1 MITFE
6 KLFQTLEKKHKTSY
20 ILLKDNVIGDGTLAR
35 IKKNQSMTTDTINRL
50 CNYLHCKPMDIMT
63 YSPDKVD
70 PGNPGNST
78 SGD

>member
-20 ILLKDNVIGDGTLAR
+20 MLLKDNVIGDGTLAR

-63 YSPDKVD
+63 YSPDKLD
-70 PGNPGNST
+70 PGNPGNN
-78 SGD
+78 D

>member
-6 KLFQTLEKKHKTSY
+6 KLFQTLEKKNKTSY
-20 ILLKDNVIGDGTLAR
+20 MLLKDNVIGDGTLAR

-50 CNYLHCKPMDIMT
+50 CNYLHCKPMDIMS
-63 YSPDKVD
+63 YSPDRD
-70 PGNPGNST
+70 NPGNST

>member
-6 KLFQTLEKKHKTSY
+6 KLFQTLEKKNKTSY
-20 ILLKDNVIGDGTLAR
+20 MLLKDNVIGDGTLAR

-50 CNYLHCKPMDIMT
+50 CNYLHCKPMDIMS
-63 YSPDKVD
+63 YSPDRVD
-70 PGNPGNST
+70 PGNST

>member
-6 KLFQTLEKKHKTSY
+6 KLFQTLEKKNKTSY
-20 ILLKDNVIGDGTLAR
+20 MLLKDNVIGDGTLAR

-63 YSPDKVD
+63 YSPDKID
-70 PGNPGNST
+70 PGNST

>member
-6 KLFQTLEKKHKTSY
+6 KLFQTMEKRHKTGY
-20 ILLKDNVIGDGTLAR
+20 NLLKDNVIGGGTLSR
-35 IKKNQSMTTDTINRL
+35 IKQRKSVSTDTINSL

-63 YSPDKVD
+63 YSPDKD
-70 PGNPGNST
+70 NPAIPNKSI

>member
-6 KLFQTLEKKHKTSY
+6 KLFSTLEKKHKTSY
-20 ILLKDNVIGDGTLAR
+20 MLLKDNVIGDGTLAR

-70 PGNPGNST
+70 PGNSI
-78 SGD
+78 SDD